1 MMICLSGWQ
10 AEGQFMTKTADN
22 VKKKLNW
29 AQEKMYIIKM
39 KRIFVKVNKV
49 YSKH

>member
-22 VKKKLNW
+22 VKKIKLGIGKN
-29 AQEKMYIIKM
+29 
-39 KRIFVKVNKV
+39 V
-49 YSKH
+49 YN